1 MMHTRDML
9 RRSGR
14 MLEHA
19 ADSLEGPGSKMSRPA
34 PILGLIAIALTVCGI
49 IWLYPELRR
58 YIRIERM

>member
-1 MMHTRDML
+1 
-9 RRSGR
+9 
-14 MLEHA
+14 MLERA
-19 ADSLEGPGSKMSRPA
+19 ADSLDGPRQKMTRPA

>member
-1 MMHTRDML
+1 MMHTREML

-19 ADSLEGPGSKMSRPA
+19 ADSLEGPAQKMTRPA
-34 PILGLIAIALTVCGI
+34 PMLGLIAVALTILGI